1 MNQDQDFPRAFMC
14 MVNHYLPR
22 ILLLTETGL
31 SADRADAI
39 SEDLPFDDQTE
50 TTIPFPAMNS
60 SNVESPDSAN
70 HG

>member
-1 MNQDQDFPRAFMC
+1 MNQDQDFPRAFMS

-39 SEDLPFDDQTE
+39 SEDLPFDD
-50 TTIPFPAMNS
+50 
-60 SNVESPDSAN
+60 
-70 HG
+70 

>member
-1 MNQDQDFPRAFMC
+1 MDVLIWNSRAAMNQDQDFPRAFMC

-39 SEDLPFDDQTE
+39 SEDLPFDDYSFSGYE
-50 TTIPFPAMNS
+50 F
-60 SNVESPDSAN
+60 
-70 HG
+70 